1 MFQIALFLFFFCFFF
16 FLWPTLKRQFLRMQE
31 GGYHYEKFVAFMK
44 AQRKTESMWVLVGFI
59 LSSFLLR
66 DFFALPIYLMLH
78 AAVLLVLGLLHLRA
92 GKEPGPVPDGRLWRL
107 AAGAGLLFVVLL
119 TGIGVLFRRTFF
131 WELPFVAMFLGF
143 MTDTWIFLGN
153 FLVRPFERRRA
164 KNASRRARGRID
176 ELNAARAAAG
186 KAPLC
191 VVGVAGS
198 FGKSSLIA
206 AAQQA
211 LSVRYAVLA
220 TEPQRDGSLGSAAD
234 CILDKLTAEH
244 DVLLLEIGARHPGDV
259 RAFCKELTP
268 DYGVIT
274 SAAERN
280 LETFLAADRIA
291 GTQMELLESVRLAE
305 DGTPAVLINYDDDL
319 LRKQKTGDAP
329 VVRYGTYSGGGTP
342 QHLDVWADGITTGI
356 DGGNFTLRKRGGDA
370 VSCRVSLPGR
380 FFVQNCVGAAALAH
394 RLALSA
400 AEIAE
405 SLSGIVAAAGSLV
418 LLPEGEW
425 PAAVRKKLAKPWE
438 TDAAETRGAAPF
450 RILDDARQ
458 ASLDGAKDSLQV
470 LEGCPGY
477 RILLTAGL
485 RGQGE
490 QEDEYNRRLGRQA
503 ARSADAIVVIG
514 RGKMTAFEDGARR
527 AGFNFD
533 NLFAAPDA
541 REGVRRALAIAAE
554 LDKKDGAYLLVL
566 GEL

>member
-1 MFQIALFLFFFCFFF
+1 MFQIALFLFFFSFFF
-16 FLWPTLKRQFLRMQE
+16 FLWPTIKRQLLRMQE

-44 AQRKTESMWVLVGFI
+44 AQRKTESMWVLFSFI

-66 DFFALPIYLMLH
+66 DFFALPMYLLLH
-78 AAVLLVLGLLHLRA
+78 AAVLLILGLLHLRA
-92 GKEPGPVPDGRLWRL
+92 RKEPGPVPDGRLWRL

-153 FLVRPFERRRA
+153 FLVKPLERRRE
-164 KNASRRARGRID
+164 KNAIRRARGRID
-176 ELNAARAAAG
+176 EFNAARASAG
-186 KAPLC
+186 KAPLRI
-191 VVGVAGS
+191 VGVAGS

-206 AAQQA
+206 VAQQV
-211 LSVRYAVLA
+211 LGVRYTVLA

-234 CILDKLTAEH
+234 CILGQLTAEH
-244 DVLLLEIGARHPGDV
+244 DVLLVEIGARHPGDV
-259 RAFCKELTP
+259 RAFCKELVP

-291 GTQMELLESVRLAE
+291 GTQMELLEGVRRTE
-305 DGTPAVLINYDDDL
+305 DGAASALINYDDDL

-329 VVRYGTYSGGGTP
+329 VERYGTYSGGGTP
-342 QHLDVWADGITTGI
+342 QHLDVWADGIETGI
-356 DGGNFTLRKRGGDA
+356 DGGSFALRKRGGDA
-370 VSCRVSLPGR
+370 VSCRVNLPGR
-380 FFVQNCVGAAALAH
+380 FFVQNCVGAAALAY
-394 RLALSA
+394 RLSMSA
-400 AEIAE
+400 AEIAAA
-405 SLSGIVAAAGSLV
+405 LSGIVAAVGSLV

-425 PAAVRKKLAKPWE
+425 PAMVRKKLAKPWE
-438 TDAAETRGAAPF
+438 TDAAETREAAPF
-450 RILDDARQ
+450 RILDDGRQ

-470 LEGCPGY
+470 LEGCAGY

-503 ARSADAIVVIG
+503 ARSSDAIVVIG

-554 LDKKDGAYLLVL
+554 SNAKDGAYLLVL

>member
-1 MFQIALFLFFFCFFF
+1 MFQIALFLFFFSFFF
-16 FLWPTLKRQFLRMQE
+16 FLWPTIKRQLLRMQE

-44 AQRKTESMWVLVGFI
+44 AQRKTESMWVLFSFI

-66 DFFALPIYLMLH
+66 DFFALPMYLLLH
-78 AAVLLVLGLLHLRA
+78 AAVLLILGLLHLRA
-92 GKEPGPVPDGRLWRL
+92 RKEPGPVPDGRLWRL

-153 FLVRPFERRRA
+153 FLVKPLERRRE
-164 KNASRRARGRID
+164 KNAIRRARGRID
-176 ELNAARAAAG
+176 EFNAARASAG
-186 KAPLC
+186 KAPLRI
-191 VVGVAGS
+191 VGVAGS

-206 AAQQA
+206 VAQQV
-211 LSVRYAVLA
+211 LGVRYTVLA

-234 CILDKLTAEH
+234 CILGQLTAEH
-244 DVLLLEIGARHPGDV
+244 DVLLVEIGARHPGDV
-259 RAFCKELTP
+259 RAFCKELVP

-291 GTQMELLESVRLAE
+291 GTQMELLEGVRRTE
-305 DGTPAVLINYDDDL
+305 DGAASALINYDDDL

-329 VVRYGTYSGGGTP
+329 VERYGTYSGGGTP
-342 QHLDVWADGITTGI
+342 QHLDVWADGIETGI
-356 DGGNFTLRKRGGDA
+356 DGGSFALRKRGGDA
-370 VSCRVSLPGR
+370 VSCRVNLPGR
-380 FFVQNCVGAAALAH
+380 FFVQNCVGAAALAY
-394 RLALSA
+394 RLSMSA
-400 AEIAE
+400 AEIAAA
-405 SLSGIVAAAGSLV
+405 LSGIVAAVGSLV

-425 PAAVRKKLAKPWE
+425 PAMVRKKLAKPWE
-438 TDAAETRGAAPF
+438 ADAAETREAAPF
-450 RILDDARQ
+450 RILDDGRQ
-458 ASLDGAKDSLQV
+458 ASLDGAKDSLQM
-470 LEGCPGY
+470 LEGCAGY

-503 ARSADAIVVIG
+503 ARSSDAIVVIG

-554 LDKKDGAYLLVL
+554 SNAKDGAYLLVL